1 MKRLI
6 ILLIFLAA
14 CEAQTPVE
22 TGAPIE
28 VLFCER
34 EDCVGRLVLMLD
46 SDDKCAVYRASL
58 PEVVTAL
65 ERADWK
71 KDDERTGALMHNKFC
86 VIDEQTV
93 WTGSW
98 NPTKTTQANNV
109 VIVPSKILAGNYL
122 EEFEELPGGY
132 RRVRHPR
139 VSYNNKLIENYFCP
153 DDDCKEHVIE
163 QLAGAKQSIRFMLSW
178 ITDEDIIATL
188 NRRSKDIDVQGIL
201 DNGAYDESFAAL
213 PFAKE
218 GDVHHKV
225 FVIDGNMVI
234 TGSYNPTKSGDS
246 RNDENILIIHDVAVA
261 KEFLDEY
268 EYLQGTARS
277 QTE

>member
-1 MKRLI
+1 
-6 ILLIFLAA
+6 
-14 CEAQTPVE
+14 
-22 TGAPIE
+22 
-28 VLFCER
+28 
-34 EDCVGRLVLMLD
+34 
-46 SDDKCAVYRASL
+46 
-58 PEVVTAL
+58 
-65 ERADWK
+65 
-71 KDDERTGALMHNKFC
+71 MHNKFC

-98 NPTKTTQANNV
+98 NPTKTKQANNV
-109 VIVPSKILAGNYL
+109 VIVQSKVLAANYL

-225 FVIDGNMVI
+225 FVIDGNTVI

-268 EYLQGTARS
+268 AYLIS
-277 QTE
+277 